1 MKPSKQGMT
10 VLQAIALAEDV
21 KTTALPDQA
30 VIIRNDPHAHDGRM
44 QIPVEL
50 KKVLSGKAQD
60 PVLQADD
67 ILFVPDSPGKRAL
80 RRGLEAILQT
90 ATGVAIYHH

>member
-1 MKPSKQGMT
+1 MKPGKQGMT
-10 VLQAIALAEDV
+10 VLQAIALAENV
-21 KTTALPDQA
+21 KTTALPEQA
-30 VIIRNDPHAHDGRM
+30 VIIRNDPHAQDGRM
-44 QIPVEL
+44 QIPVDL

-67 ILFVPDSPGKRAL
+67 ILIVPDSSSKRAL

-90 ATGVAIYHH
+90 ATGLAIYAH